1 MLYYQ
6 YDDRPTG
13 TEEHIRDL
21 ARRYRVAYAE
31 TPTDRLA
38 HHITRLAGDMVELN
52 EIERLLI
59 GLQRAGHLS
68 RPEMILL
75 QARKSCFDAPRAP
88 LSFCNKIGTRPLCC
102 DVRDHGEYWRV
113 SGPSPG
119 DPGVSQTA
127 RPKRD
132 ISCLWGQ

>member
-1 MLYYQ
+1 MTNPSNLLIFLPVAVNAISAWKCYIINTMT
-6 YDDRPTG
+6 DRPTG

-21 ARRYRVAYAE
+21 ARHYRVAYAE

-38 HHITRLAGDMVELN
+38 HHITRLAGEMVEFD

-75 QARKSCFDAPRAP
+75 QARYLR
-88 LSFCNKIGTRPLCC
+88 
-102 DVRDHGEYWRV
+102 E
-113 SGPSPG
+113 
-119 DPGVSQTA
+119 A
-127 RPKRD
+127 RP
-132 ISCLWGQ
+132 

>member
-1 MLYYQ
+1 MMT
-6 YDDRPTG
+6 DRRPSNA
-13 TEEHIRDL
+13 EEHIRNL

-38 HHITRLAGDMVELN
+38 HQITRLAGDTVELD

-75 QARKSCFDAPRAP
+75 QARYLREAKP
-88 LSFCNKIGTRPLCC
+88 
-102 DVRDHGEYWRV
+102 
-113 SGPSPG
+113 
-119 DPGVSQTA
+119 
-127 RPKRD
+127 
-132 ISCLWGQ
+132 